1 MVNMGSVAG
10 PITQESACGFTVSP
24 TFPTFHSAQS
34 NPTCSAQ
41 QIFLSNGLK
50 QRDPQAFTK
59 TSVQQ
64 VKVKRIM
71 VQ

>member
-10 PITQESACGFTVSP
+10 PITRESACGFTVS
-24 TFPTFHSAQS
+24 PTFHSAQS

>member
-24 TFPTFHSAQS
+24 TFLSAQS